1 MTLFAHFSYRNG
13 KLFCENSDIDLIA
26 QKQGTPL
33 YVYSYQALLDQ
44 YGKLKEAFSG
54 VDHLI
59 CYSVKA
65 NPNRAVLRTFFAQGA
80 GADVVSG
87 GELRRALD
95 AGCDPKKIVFS
106 GVGKTSEEIHLALGK
121 GILQFNVESEQEL
134 LNIQRVAAFLDKRA
148 AIALRVNPDVD
159 AKTHPY
165 ISTGL
170 KCNKFGVSH
179 DVAIELYKKA
189 RDFSHVDITGI
200 DCHIGSQLV
209 DISPIAD
216 AMTRVR
222 ELVLELKAQGIALKN
237 VDVGGGLG
245 IRYKDEPVRSAQE
258 YAEAVLNPLKDLGC
272 RILLEPGRFLVGNA
286 GAFIAKVV
294 YLKKNADGKHFTIV
308 DGAFN
313 DLMRPM
319 LYGAYH
325 EILPVVKKE
334 GRPLVATDVVGPIC
348 ETTDTFAKEREMPL
362 VGPGEFVAFMSAGA
376 YGASMASLYNS
387 RGRPCE
393 VLVRDKEFYVI
404 KKPDRLEDITER
416 EAVPEFLKVM
426 ETE

>member
-1 MTLFAHFSYRNG
+1 MTSFAHFSYRND
-13 KLFCENSDIDLIA
+13 KLFCENADIDLIA

-33 YVYSYQALLDQ
+33 YIYSYQALIDQ
-44 YGKLKEAFSG
+44 YRKLDAAFSG
-54 VDHLI
+54 TDHLL
-59 CYSVKA
+59 CYAVKA
-65 NPNRAVLRTFFAQGA
+65 NPNGAVMRTFFTQGA

-87 GELRRALD
+87 GEYRRALA
-95 AGCDPKKIVFS
+95 AGCDPRKIVFS
-106 GVGKTSEEIHLALGK
+106 GVGKTSEEIHLALGQ
-121 GILQFNVESEQEL
+121 GVLQFNVESEQEL
-134 LNIQRVAAFLDKRA
+134 HNIQRIAAFLDKRA
-148 AIALRVNPDVD
+148 PISLRVNPDVD

-170 KCNKFGVSH
+170 KDNKFGVSH
-179 DVAIELYKKA
+179 DQAVDLYKKA
-189 RDFSHVDITGI
+189 RDMSHVDIVGI
-200 DCHIGSQLV
+200 SSHIGSQLV
-209 DISPIAD
+209 DIAPIAET
-216 AMTRVR
+216 ALRLR
-222 ELVLELKAQGIALKN
+222 ELVLELKDAGIALRN

-245 IRYKDEPVRSAQE
+245 IRYKDEPVREAE
-258 YAEAVLNPLKDLGC
+258 DYAHEILSPLKDLGC
-272 RILLEPGRFLVGNA
+272 RIISEPGRFLVGNA
-286 GAFIAKVV
+286 GIFVAKVI
-294 YLKKNADGKHFTIV
+294 YLKKSAHGKHFTII

-325 EILPVVKKE
+325 EIFPVVRKD

-348 ETTDTFAKEREMPL
+348 ESTDTFAKERKMPL
-362 VGPGEFVAFMSAGA
+362 VGPGEYVAFMSAGA

-393 VLVRDKEFYVI
+393 IMVRDKEFFVV